1 MRNPFASRLWSN
13 AAFVRVWSAATI
25 SIFGSLITGIA
36 FPFVAIVVLRC
47 RRARGRGAAG
57 RSTSARRC
65 IFGLVAGAWVDRL
78 RRRPVLI
85 WADLGRAVLLGSV
98 PVAFV
103 AGVLSFPQLLI
114 VTAAAAI
121 LTTFFDAADNAYLP
135 AIVEREQ
142 LVEANSA
149 VRASGSVA
157 EFVSFGIA
165 GFLVQILSG
174 PITIAIDAMSF
185 LASALLLSSI
195 RKEEAPPPPV
205 ADRESVLNEIR
216 DGIRIVRGDPILR
229 AFIGAEMAHS
239 ITWGIFG
246 AIWFLYVLEE
256 LQFGPAAIGV
266 VAGIGGASAF
276 IGAVTASRATRRWGV
291 GPVAIRAMLL
301 SALGTAFIAIA
312 PAGLPVVAFAC
323 LVAQQLIADSAM
335 TVYEI
340 TEVSV
345 RQSLVEDRALGRVSS
360 TFHVASVMVQLVA
373 ALAAGVLA
381 DAIGLRPTAWLGPI
395 GALLAAVILWFSP
408 ARRLVVLPEQRGT
421 VASIDP
427 LVVAADVDLD
437 RPPGA

>member
-1 MRNPFASRLWSN
+1 VRNPFGSPLWSN

-25 SIFGSLITGIA
+25 SVFGSLITGIA
-36 FPFVAIVVLRC
+36 FPFVAIEVLGAGAFEIAVLRTLDL
-47 RRARGRGAAG
+47 GA
-57 RSTSARRC
+57 TL
-65 IFGLVAGAWVDRL
+65 IFGFVAGVWVDRL

-103 AGVLSFPQLLI
+103 AGVLSFPQLMV
-114 VTAAAAI
+114 VTAAAAV

-135 AIVEREQ
+135 AIVERDR

-149 VRASGSVA
+149 LRASGSVA

-174 PITIAIDAMSF
+174 PITIAIDAMTF
-185 LASALLLSSI
+185 LASALLLGSI
-195 RKEEAPPPPV
+195 RREEAPPPPV

-216 DGIRIVRGDPILR
+216 DGIRVVRGDPVLR

-239 ITWGIFG
+239 ISWGIFG
-246 AIWFLYVLEE
+246 AIWFLFIFEE
-256 LQFGPAAIGV
+256 LQFGPAAIGI
-266 VAGIGGASAF
+266 VAGIGGVSAF
-276 IGAVTASRATRRWGV
+276 IGAVAASRATRRWGV
-291 GPVAIRAMLL
+291 GRVAIRAMLL

-312 PAGLPVVAFAC
+312 PSALPVVAFAC

-345 RQSLVEDRALGRVSS
+345 RQSLVEDRALGRVAS
-360 TFHVASVMVQLVA
+360 TFHVASVTVQLVA
-373 ALAAGVLA
+373 TLAAGVLA
-381 DAIGLRPTAWLGPI
+381 EVIGLRATAWIGPI
-395 GALLAAVILWFSP
+395 GALLGAAILWFSP
-408 ARRLVVLPEQRGT
+408 VRQLVVLPERQAG
-421 VASIDP
+421 VPPVDA
-427 LVVAADVDLD
+427 LAVAADVELE

>member
-1 MRNPFASRLWSN
+1 VRNPFGSPLWSN

-25 SIFGSLITGIA
+25 SVFGSLITGIA
-36 FPFVAIVVLRC
+36 FPFVAIEVLGAGAFEIAVLRTLDL
-47 RRARGRGAAG
+47 GA
-57 RSTSARRC
+57 TL
-65 IFGLVAGAWVDRL
+65 IFGFVAGVWVDRL

-103 AGVLSFPQLLI
+103 AGVLSFPQLMV
-114 VTAAAAI
+114 VTAAAAV

-135 AIVEREQ
+135 AIVERDR

-149 VRASGSVA
+149 LRASGSVA

-174 PITIAIDAMSF
+174 PITIAIDAMTF
-185 LASALLLSSI
+185 LASALLLGSI
-195 RKEEAPPPPV
+195 RREEAPPPPV
-205 ADRESVLNEIR
+205 AHRESVLNEIR
-216 DGIRIVRGDPILR
+216 DGIRVVRGDPVLR

-239 ITWGIFG
+239 ISWGIFG
-246 AIWFLYVLEE
+246 AIWFLFIFEE
-256 LQFGPAAIGV
+256 LQFGPAAIGI
-266 VAGIGGASAF
+266 VAGIGGVSAF
-276 IGAVTASRATRRWGV
+276 IGAVAASRATRRWGV
-291 GPVAIRAMLL
+291 GRVAIRAMLL

-312 PAGLPVVAFAC
+312 PSGLPVVAFAC

-345 RQSLVEDRALGRVSS
+345 RQSLVEDRALGRVAS
-360 TFHVASVMVQLVA
+360 TFHVASVTVQLVA
-373 ALAAGVLA
+373 TLAAGVLA
-381 DAIGLRPTAWLGPI
+381 EVIGLRATAWIGPI
-395 GALLAAVILWFSP
+395 GALLGAAILWFSP
-408 ARRLVVLPEQRGT
+408 VRQLVVLPERQAG
-421 VASIDP
+421 VPPVDA
-427 LVVAADVDLD
+427 LAVAADVELE

>member
-1 MRNPFASRLWSN
+1 VRNPFASPLWSN

-36 FPFVAIVVLRC
+36 FPFVAIVVL
-47 RRARGRGAAG
+47 GAGALEVALLRTLDLG
-57 RSTSARRC
+57 ATL

-185 LASALLLSSI
+185 LASALLLGSI

-216 DGIRIVRGDPILR
+216 DGIRVVRGDPILR

-256 LQFGPAAIGV
+256 LHFGPAAIGV
-266 VAGIGGASAF
+266 IAGIGGASAF
-276 IGAVTASRATRRWGV
+276 IGAVTASRATHRWGV

-312 PAGLPVVAFAC
+312 PTGLPVVAFAC

-408 ARRLVVLPEQRGT
+408 ARGLVVLPEQRGT
-421 VASIDP
+421 VPSVDP
-427 LVVAADVDLD
+427 LVVAAEVDLD

>member
-1 MRNPFASRLWSN
+1 VRSPFASPLWSN

-36 FPFVAIVVLRC
+36 FPFVAIVVL
-47 RRARGRGAAG
+47 GAGALEVALLRTLDLG
-57 RSTSARRC
+57 ATL

-185 LASALLLSSI
+185 LASALLLGSI

-216 DGIRIVRGDPILR
+216 DGIRVVRGDPILR

-312 PAGLPVVAFAC
+312 PTGLPVVAFAC

-373 ALAAGVLA
+373 ALAAGILA

-421 VASIDP
+421 VPSVDP
-427 LVVAADVDLD
+427 VVVAADVNLE

>member
-1 MRNPFASRLWSN
+1 VRNPFGSPLWSN

-25 SIFGSLITGIA
+25 SVFGSLITGIA
-36 FPFVAIVVLRC
+36 FPFVAIEVLGAGAFEIAVLRTLDL
-47 RRARGRGAAG
+47 GA
-57 RSTSARRC
+57 TL
-65 IFGLVAGAWVDRL
+65 IFGFVAGVWVDRL

-103 AGVLSFPQLLI
+103 AGVLSFPQLMV
-114 VTAAAAI
+114 VTAAAAV

-135 AIVEREQ
+135 AIVERDR

-149 VRASGSVA
+149 LRASGSVA

-174 PITIAIDAMSF
+174 PITIAIDAMTF
-185 LASALLLSSI
+185 LASALLLGSI
-195 RKEEAPPPPV
+195 RREEAPPPPV

-216 DGIRIVRGDPILR
+216 DGIRVVRGDPVLR

-239 ITWGIFG
+239 ISWGIFG
-246 AIWFLYVLEE
+246 AIWFLFIFEE
-256 LQFGPAAIGV
+256 LQFGPAAIGI
-266 VAGIGGASAF
+266 VAGIGGVSAF
-276 IGAVTASRATRRWGV
+276 IGAVAASRATRRWGV
-291 GPVAIRAMLL
+291 GRVAIRAMLL

-312 PAGLPVVAFAC
+312 PSGLPVVAFAC

-345 RQSLVEDRALGRVSS
+345 RQSLVEDRALGRVAS
-360 TFHVASVMVQLVA
+360 TFHVASVTVQLVA
-373 ALAAGVLA
+373 TLAAGVLA
-381 DAIGLRPTAWLGPI
+381 EVIGLRATAWIGPI
-395 GALLAAVILWFSP
+395 GALLGAAILWFSP
-408 ARRLVVLPEQRGT
+408 VRQLVVLPERQAG
-421 VASIDP
+421 VPPVDA
-427 LVVAADVDLD
+427 LAVAADVELE

>member
-1 MRNPFASRLWSN
+1 VRNPFGSPLWSN

-25 SIFGSLITGIA
+25 SVFGSLITGIA
-36 FPFVAIVVLRC
+36 FPFVAIEVLGAGAFEIAVLRTLDL
-47 RRARGRGAAG
+47 GA
-57 RSTSARRC
+57 TL
-65 IFGLVAGAWVDRL
+65 IFGFVAGVWVDRL

-103 AGVLSFPQLLI
+103 AGVLSFPQLMV
-114 VTAAAAI
+114 VTAAAAV

-135 AIVEREQ
+135 AIVERDR

-149 VRASGSVA
+149 LRASGSVA

-174 PITIAIDAMSF
+174 PITIAIDAMTF
-185 LASALLLSSI
+185 LASALLLGSI
-195 RKEEAPPPPV
+195 RREEAPPPPV
-205 ADRESVLNEIR
+205 AHRESVLNEIR
-216 DGIRIVRGDPILR
+216 DGIRVVRGDPVLR

-239 ITWGIFG
+239 ISWGIFG
-246 AIWFLYVLEE
+246 AIWFLFIFEE
-256 LQFGPAAIGV
+256 LQFGPAAIGI
-266 VAGIGGASAF
+266 VAGIGGVSAF
-276 IGAVTASRATRRWGV
+276 IGAVAASRATRRWGV
-291 GPVAIRAMLL
+291 GRVAIRAMLL

-312 PAGLPVVAFAC
+312 PSALPVVAFAC

-345 RQSLVEDRALGRVSS
+345 RQSLVEDRALGRVAS
-360 TFHVASVMVQLVA
+360 TFHVASVTVQLVA
-373 ALAAGVLA
+373 TLAAGVLA
-381 DAIGLRPTAWLGPI
+381 EVIGLRATAWIGPI
-395 GALLAAVILWFSP
+395 GALLGAAILWFSP
-408 ARRLVVLPEQRGT
+408 VRQLVVLPERQAG
-421 VASIDP
+421 VPPVDA
-427 LVVAADVDLD
+427 LAVAADVELE

>member
-1 MRNPFASRLWSN
+1 VRNPFGSPLWSN

-25 SIFGSLITGIA
+25 SVFGSLITGIA
-36 FPFVAIVVLRC
+36 FPFVAIEVLGAGAFEIAVLRTLDL
-47 RRARGRGAAG
+47 GA
-57 RSTSARRC
+57 TL
-65 IFGLVAGAWVDRL
+65 IFGFVAGVWVDRL

-103 AGVLSFPQLLI
+103 AGVLSFPQLMV
-114 VTAAAAI
+114 VTAAAAV

-135 AIVEREQ
+135 AIVERDH

-149 VRASGSVA
+149 LRASGSVA

-174 PITIAIDAMSF
+174 PITIAIDAMTF
-185 LASALLLSSI
+185 LASALLLGSI
-195 RKEEAPPPPV
+195 RREEAPPPPV
-205 ADRESVLNEIR
+205 AHRESVLNEIR
-216 DGIRIVRGDPILR
+216 DGIRVVRGDPVLR

-239 ITWGIFG
+239 ISWGIFG
-246 AIWFLYVLEE
+246 AIWFLFIFEE
-256 LQFGPAAIGV
+256 LQFGPAAIGI
-266 VAGIGGASAF
+266 VAGIGGVSAF
-276 IGAVTASRATRRWGV
+276 IGAVAASRATRRWGV
-291 GPVAIRAMLL
+291 GRVAIRAMLL

-312 PAGLPVVAFAC
+312 PSALPVVAFAC

-345 RQSLVEDRALGRVSS
+345 RQSLVEDRALGRVAS
-360 TFHVASVMVQLVA
+360 TFHVASVTVQLVA
-373 ALAAGVLA
+373 TLAAGVLA
-381 DAIGLRPTAWLGPI
+381 EVIGLRATAWIGPI
-395 GALLAAVILWFSP
+395 GALLGAAILWFSP
-408 ARRLVVLPEQRGT
+408 VRQLVVLPERQAG
-421 VASIDP
+421 VPPVDA
-427 LVVAADVDLD
+427 LAVAADVELE